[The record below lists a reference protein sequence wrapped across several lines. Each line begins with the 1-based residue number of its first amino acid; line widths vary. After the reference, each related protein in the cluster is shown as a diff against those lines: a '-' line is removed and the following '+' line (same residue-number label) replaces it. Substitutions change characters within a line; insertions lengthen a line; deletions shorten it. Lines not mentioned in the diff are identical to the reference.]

1 MCQMCEVE
9 PLRYGEILPD
19 WFLCRATKDSEYSG
33 VLVVNQGDW
42 FLARLN
48 SGQASVIWTDE
59 EEKQCIEDHND
70 IYGTCPDDLFWCSAD
85 AGYLITQ
92 SAMKLGFKP
101 GKQNFNYWFLER
113 LIEFKKTAAVE
124 YPSKETNND

>member
-19 WFLCRATKDSEYSG
+19 
-33 VLVVNQGDW
+33 
-42 FLARLN
+42 
-48 SGQASVIWTDE
+48 
-59 EEKQCIEDHND
+59 
-70 IYGTCPDDLFWCSAD
+70 
-85 AGYLITQ
+85 
-92 SAMKLGFKP
+92 
-101 GKQNFNYWFLER
+101 WFLER

>member
-1 MCQMCEVE
+1 MCEVE

-19 WFLCRATKDSEYSG
+19 WFLCQATKDSEYCG
-33 VLVVNQGDW
+33 VLVVNKGDW

-59 EEKQCIEDHND
+59 EEKQCVEDYND
-70 IYGTCPDDLFWCSAD
+70 YGTCPNELFWCTAD
-85 AGYLITQ
+85 TGYLITQ

-101 GKQNFNYWFLER
+101 GKQNFNIWFLER
-113 LIEFKKTAAVE
+113 LIKFKQTATVE
-124 YPSKETNND
+124 YPSKKTYNEPN

>member
-1 MCQMCEVE
+1 MCEVE
-9 PLRYGEILPD
+9 PLRYGQILPD
-19 WFLCRATKDSEYSG
+19 WFLCRATKDSDGSG

-59 EEKQCIEDHND
+59 EEKQCVEDYND
-70 IYGTCPDDLFWCSAD
+70 YGTCPDDLFWCSAD
-85 AGYLITQ
+85 TGYLITQ

-124 YPSKETNND
+124 YPSKETNNEPN

>member
-1 MCQMCEVE
+1 MCEVE

-19 WFLCRATKDSEYSG
+19 WFLCRATKDSDGSG
-33 VLVVNQGDW
+33 VLVVNEGDW

-59 EEKQCIEDHND
+59 EEKQCIEDYND

-85 AGYLITQ
+85 TGYLITQ

-101 GKQNFNYWFLER
+101 GEQNFNNWFLER
-113 LIEFKKTAAVE
+113 LIEFKQTAAVE
-124 YPSKETNND
+124 YPSKETYNEPN

>member
-1 MCQMCEVE
+1 MCEVE
-9 PLRYGEILPD
+9 PLHYGQILPD

-59 EEKQCIEDHND
+59 EEKQCIEDYNG
-70 IYGTCPDDLFWCSAD
+70 YGACPDDLFWCSANT
-85 AGYLITQ
+85 GYLITQ

-101 GKQNFNYWFLER
+101 GKQNFNNWFLER
-113 LIEFKKTAAVE
+113 LIEFKKTATVE
-124 YPSKETNND
+124 YPSTETNNG